1 MKLALILPCV
11 LLLAAGPSFDEAKM
25 DPSKRAAWLTEKLAK
40 VGAIKGF
47 YNMTDEAQAK
57 AGQAALKA
65 EYKEDGREFF
75 FNRELKKVL
84 QPIEVSSIKVV
95 PYYREGID
103 IGQKAKS
110 GIILIGDVFALE
122 SEDEALSVIEDY
134 LAPFVKY
141 AEEGVKIGD
150 REVDMFVPALKN
162 MAYTSLIKSLAQSNQ
177 VAAILTGK
185 RKVSDAFRESAVQQY
200 LTTYRMFNA
209 DLLKQKKIFDDNNEN
224 TLQKEIWDSLEM
236 VKAHLVETLDK
247 AGYVHE
253 CTDKATQDHVLKKK

>member
-1 MKLALILPCV
+1 MKLALTLPCV
-11 LLLAAGPSFDEAKM
+11 LLLAAGPSFDEAKK

-40 VGAIKGF
+40 VGAIKAYF
-47 YNMTDEAQAK
+47 YMADEAQAK
-57 AGQAALKA
+57 AGQDAIKA
-65 EYKEDGREFF
+65 EYKADGREFF
-75 FNRELKKVL
+75 FNREIKKVL
-84 QPIEVSSIKVV
+84 QPIEVSSVKVV

-103 IGQKAKS
+103 IGQKAKA
-110 GIILIGDVFALE
+110 GIVLVGDVFALE
-122 SEDEALSVIEDY
+122 SEEEALSVIEDY

-162 MAYTSLIKSLAQSNQ
+162 MAYTTLIKSLAQSQQ
-177 VAAILTGK
+177 VAAILGGQ
-185 RKVSDAFRESAVQQY
+185 RKVGESFKETAVKEY
-200 LTTYRMFNA
+200 LTTYRQFNV

-236 VKAHLVETLDK
+236 VKAHLASTLEK